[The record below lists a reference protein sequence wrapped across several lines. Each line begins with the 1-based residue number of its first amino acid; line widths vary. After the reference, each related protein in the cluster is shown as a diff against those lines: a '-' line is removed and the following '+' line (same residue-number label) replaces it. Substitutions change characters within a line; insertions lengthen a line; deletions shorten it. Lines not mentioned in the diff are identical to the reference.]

1 MNICEYL
8 SMLSSLIFCGMH
20 GLFSCF
26 EVLSLSSSLEAH
38 HLAIISPLLSP
49 LLSPSSCSSSPL
61 CGLCAAK
68 ALTTARRR
76 STCAVQCRARSKR
89 HEQSGSRAG
98 EAASR
103 RRQVQK
109 LHHGRSASERPQ
121 PPWNRKLQLHLL
133 STQIYLIMSHYII
146 SHHISLHN
154 LLSQTPL
161 V

>member
-1 MNICEYL
+1 
-8 SMLSSLIFCGMH
+8 MLSSLIFCGMH

-121 PPWNRKLQLHLL
+121 PPWRGV
-133 STQIYLIMSHYII
+133 TQTATREFISCSYICRARRY
-146 SHHISLHN
+146 ISLCLIRHN